1 MGDALIWP
9 RLISK
14 RTEILESLDM
24 SGGLIVVVGKRS
36 DRGGPDAN
44 RIGKERLLLV
54 GGLKSLM
61 GKSLGL
67 RAFARTFA

>member
-1 MGDALIWP
+1 MGYVLIWP

-14 RTEILESLDM
+14 RTNYESLDV

-36 DRGGPDAN
+36 CRGGPDAN
-44 RIGKERLLLV
+44 RIGWEKLSLLV

-61 GKSLGL
+61 ERVEQ
-67 RAFARTFA
+67 RAFARTFV